1 MTDRQRKRKLLMGRF
16 FEVADAERRWETL
29 PVRLA
34 PFSVRNEKDAV
45 TWLTEERRIGSAIGR
60 LPPSMVRQVV
70 LYGAVGGVLIAL
82 LKIIE
87 YKHFVHEYP
96 SEIYG
101 GLVALIF
108 TALGIYF
115 GLRWTRAKEVVV
127 IREVPVRMDGPFT
140 LNSEKLK
147 EVGLTAREHEILGLI
162 AQGLSNREIGEKLF
176 VSENTVKTH
185 SSRMFEKMQ
194 VNRRVQAVQKGK
206 DLRLIP

>member
-1 MTDRQRKRKLLMGRF
+1 M
-16 FEVADAERRWETL
+16 A
-29 PVRLA
+29 
-34 PFSVRNEKDAV
+34 
-45 TWLTEERRIGSAIGR
+45 
-60 LPPSMVRQVV
+60 RQVA

-87 YKHFVHEYP
+87 YKYFVHEYP

-108 TALGIYF
+108 TSLGIYF
-115 GLRWTRAKEVVV
+115 GLRWTRTKQVVV
-127 IREVPVRMDGPFT
+127 IREVPVRMDGPFV
-140 LNSEKLK
+140 LNAEQLK
-147 EVGLTAREHEILGLI
+147 GVGLTPREHEILALI

-185 SSRMFEKMQ
+185 SSRLFEKMQ

-206 DLRLIP
+206 DLGLIP